1 MAVDPPQPAR
11 TPETDGRSGIV
22 APGTRVGPYDVLD
35 EIGRGGM
42 ARVWRAVDATAPGSA
57 PVALKVLD
65 GSLATPAARSRFERE
80 QRTLA
85 RLDHPHI
92 ARSLSAGVTEAGH
105 AWLAMELV
113 DGVPI
118 DRYCDAKRL
127 TIDARL
133 ELFLQVCRAVQ
144 YAHAVG
150 IVHRDLKP
158 SNILVDRTGRV
169 RLLDFGIAR
178 HLAAIDTA
186 DVSRTS
192 SLLRPLTPAY
202 ASPEQLVGGRTGPP
216 TDVYQLGLVLFELLV
231 GYRAAAV
238 SPDSGQR
245 GGGIVPPSRV
255 VVDSSFGSPAE
266 LEQRAAVRAT
276 TPERLAQRL
285 TGTLDAIVRRSTRRR
300 PEVRYASVADMRGAI
315 EDALTTE
322 TAPVGVASS
331 PADARKPARTRR
343 APSRGALLAS
353 ALVVLVASAFAYG
366 LWQKR
371 VAEARAADLRA
382 RAQVASAALDAGR
395 IAEASAALPAIIA
408 AQTSSLGAGHPD
420 TLTSRAR
427 LGAALRASGQPTAA
441 KTELG
446 SALNVAG
453 SLPADDWRVRTRL
466 LGEIV
471 QAELT
476 LGEGLSAE
484 AHARALADLV
494 RARLGP
500 ANPEHLDAL
509 RLLARA
515 DTALL
520 KFGDAIAVHEQIVA
534 LHEQFYGPS
543 HASTGWALLELAGAY
558 SRVARDRDAARVTER
573 ANAILREAGAAGAGK

>member
-1 MAVDPPQPAR
+1 MAVDSPQPAR
-11 TPETDGRSGIV
+11 STESDGRSGIV
-22 APGTRVGPYDVLD
+22 GPGTRVGPYDVLD

-42 ARVWRAVDATAPGSA
+42 ARVWRAVDTATPGSA

-65 GSLATPAARSRFERE
+65 DSLATPAARSRFERE

-85 RLDHPHI
+85 HLDHPHI

-118 DRYCDAKRL
+118 DRYCDAERL

-144 YAHAVG
+144 HAHGAG

-178 HLAAIDTA
+178 HLAAVDTA

-202 ASPEQLVGGRTGPP
+202 ASPEQLIGGRTGPP
-216 TDVYQLGLVLFELLV
+216 TDIYQLGLVLFELLV
-231 GYRAAAV
+231 GYRASAV

-255 VVDSSFGSPAE
+255 AVDTSFGSPPE
-266 LEQRAAVRAT
+266 LAQRAAARAT

-285 TGTLDAIVRRSTRRR
+285 TGELDAIVRRSTRRR
-300 PEVRYASVADMRGAI
+300 PEVRYASVADMRQAI
-315 EDALTTE
+315 EVARTAE
-322 TAPVGVASS
+322 SAPVPSS
-331 PADARKPARTRR
+331 PAAPEKAALTRR
-343 APSRGALLAS
+343 APSRGALLGSGLAVLIAGAS
-353 ALVVLVASAFAYG
+353 AYG

-371 VAEARAADLRA
+371 EAEAHAADLRA

-395 IAEASAALPAIIA
+395 IAEASAALPSIIA
-408 AQTSSLGAGHPD
+408 AQTRS
-420 TLTSRAR
+420 
-427 LGAALRASGQPTAA
+427 LGAALRASGQPATA
-441 KTELG
+441 KTELA
-446 SALNVAG
+446 SALNETG
-453 SLPADDWRVRTRL
+453 DLPADDWRVRARL
-466 LGEIV
+466 LGEIA
-471 QAELT
+471 QAELA
-476 LGEGLSAE
+476 LGQGLSAE
-484 AHARALADLV
+484 AHAHALADLV
-494 RARLGP
+494 RARLGS

-515 DTALL
+515 YTALL
-520 KFGDAIAVHEQIVA
+520 KYGDAIAAHEQIVA
-534 LHEQFYGPS
+534 LHERFYGPS
-543 HASTGWALLELAGAY
+543 HASTGWALLELAAAY

-573 ANAILREAGAAGAGK
+573 ANAILREAGAVTGK